1 MEKMHSLDSKL
12 KYQIDRL
19 LKLSEENL
27 SKEDI
32 QTGLLKPH
40 LSSFLG
46 GGGDDEEEDDEDS
59 EVEGRRKKGST
70 KNQQSKGRASASSDE
85 EDQDSISEGGEEPSD
100 EEDDDGLYRPPKL
113 SSTAY
118 PSSSLNDKQKA
129 KKLEKEIEKK
139 RLKLKNSELLE
150 SLQEEFTDTPMMSS
164 SSGLGKISGGLKQ
177 IEEDEAERIAFEEE
191 RFVRTTMT
199 RKEKQSIK
207 KRLREANKL
216 DNFDDIGEYE
226 DLEELS
232 KMITETKKAGSGGS
246 GGGDYDDYLPSSSSG
261 AMKGITSTKALAKAM
276 NIFQGNGDSA
286 IGGKKKGFS
295 MDLLAK
301 EFGSSNHDEEEE
313 EEGRNHKRRRAPAAN
328 EDFDGEGDDDNNGDD
343 GGENMFDDYLST
355 KKQFKASKKEHY
367 TVEPRYGG
375 STAADEIQDGKKR
388 AISYEIMKN
397 RGLTAHKK
405 KSNRNPR
412 VKKREAFEKATKARK
427 GQVREVMKGKGH
439 DNAYGGEM
447 SGIKANLSRSRKM

>member
-19 LKLSEENL
+19 LKLSEANL

-46 GGGDDEEEDDEDS
+46 GDNDESEEEEEDS
-59 EVEGRRKKGST
+59 EIELKKKSKKGSSAPSVPS
-70 KNQQSKGRASASSDE
+70 KKKGRGAAAASSDDE
-85 EDQDSISEGGEEPSD
+85 QDSISDDDNMEED
-100 EEDDDGLYRPPKL
+100 EEDEDGIYRPPKL

-118 PSSSLNDKQKA
+118 PSLLNDKQKA
-129 KKLEKEIEKK
+129 KKLEKDIEKK

-150 SLQEEFTDTPMMSS
+150 SLQEEFTDAPIVSS

-207 KRLREANKL
+207 KRLRDANKL

-232 KMITETKKAGSGGS
+232 KMITETKKGGS
-246 GGGDYDDYLPSSSSG
+246 GGGERDYDDYLPSSG

-276 NIFQGNGDSA
+276 NIFQGNGESN
-286 IGGKKKGFS
+286 GKKKSGFS
-295 MDLLAK
+295 LDLLAK
-301 EFGSSNHDEEEE
+301 EFGNSNHAEEE
-313 EEGRNHKRRRAPAAN
+313 EEGRNHKRRRAPAAD
-328 EDFDGEGDDDNNGDD
+328 EDFNGNDGGDEDDN
-343 GGENMFDDYLST
+343 GENMFDDYLST

-375 STAADEIQDGKKR
+375 STAADEVEDGKKR

-427 GQVREVMKGKGH
+427 GQVREVMKGKGY